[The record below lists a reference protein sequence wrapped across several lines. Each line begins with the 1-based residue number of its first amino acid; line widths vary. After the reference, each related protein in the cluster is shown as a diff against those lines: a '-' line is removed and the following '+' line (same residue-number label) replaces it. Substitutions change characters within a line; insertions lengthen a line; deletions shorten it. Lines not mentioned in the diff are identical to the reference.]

1 MTHTVFRLLGLL
13 ALFAS
18 YRCFRWVASIWHW
31 VDQNGHTEGS
41 PAGLGIFAIGIGLD
55 IVLVIAGGVLAVLG
69 LLGLILPG
77 RFSSSRDRSDE

>member
-1 MTHTVFRLLGLL
+1 MARIVFRFLGLL

-41 PAGLGIFAIGIGLD
+41 PAGLGIFAIGMGLD
-55 IVLVIAGGVLAVLG
+55 LMLVVVGVLLAVLG
-69 LLGLILPG
+69 LLGLFLPG
-77 RFSSSRDRSDE
+77 RFSSRRDE